1 MLRGDTIMALFEE
14 VASDSGRRRYNIK
27 SPVTLESIG
36 QFDAATAQ
44 EVQGAVDRAR
54 KAQREWSR
62 RSFSER
68 ADVMWRWVDVIV
80 ERQDDIVDLVIKETG
95 KARNE
100 AIAMEVL
107 APCMQISH
115 YAKRA
120 AGYLKSK
127 KRRPTGLMRFT
138 KKLSLVYQPLGVV
151 GLITPWNGPIAL
163 AANPLA
169 QALMAG
175 NAVVHKP
182 SEVTPFSAVLLKELT
197 QAAGFPEDLYQVV
210 QGDGET
216 GAALIE
222 AGVDKVSFTGSV
234 ATGRKV
240 GETCGRN
247 LIPVTLELGGKDAMI
262 VCQDADLDRAA
273 DGAVRGSFFNTG
285 HYCCGTERVYVPESI
300 YPLFVEKVVEKTKQ
314 LKQTETCDGDVGAV
328 FWDKQMDII
337 ESHIAD
343 ARGKGAKVL
352 VGGERNRALPGYF
365 FPPTVMVD
373 VDHRMDLMR
382 QETFGPVVAIQKVRD
397 EEEAIALANDSDYGL
412 SGNVWT
418 RDLAKGEA
426 LAERLT
432 TGSVCV
438 NDIAVT
444 YGIPEAPFGGVKTSG
459 VGQVNGEVGIRSY
472 CHLHP
477 VIIDTGKKAQGGY
490 PYTAES
496 AAGLQKLIKTVFG
509 NRFLRKLFV

>member
-1 MLRGDTIMALFEE
+1 MALIEE
-14 VASDSGRRRYNIK
+14 VPSESDRRHYNVK

-36 QFDAATAQ
+36 EFDAATAT
-44 EVQGAVDRAR
+44 EVQSAVGRAR
-54 KAQREWSR
+54 KAQREWALK
-62 RSFSER
+62 SFAER
-68 ADVMWRWVDVIV
+68 AKVLWRWVDVIV
-80 ERQDDIVDLVIKETG
+80 ERQDDIIDLVIKETG
-95 KARNE
+95 KARYE
-100 AIAMEVL
+100 AIAMEVM

-115 YAKRA
+115 YAKRGA
-120 AGYLKSK
+120 KYLQTR
-127 KRRPTGLMRFT
+127 KRRPTGVMRFT
-138 KKLSLVYQPLGVV
+138 KKVSLVYQPLGVI

-163 AANPLA
+163 VTNPLA

-182 SEVTPFSAVLLKELT
+182 SEVTPFSAVLLRELT
-197 QAAGFPEDLYQVV
+197 EAAGFPQDLYQVV
-210 QGDGET
+210 QGDGAT
-216 GAALIE
+216 GAALIN

-240 GETCGRN
+240 GEACGRN

-262 VCQDADLDRAA
+262 VCEDADLARAA

-300 YPLFVEKVVEKTKQ
+300 YDPFVEMVVAQAKS
-314 LKQTETCDGDVGAV
+314 LKQTEACDGDVGAV

-337 ESHIAD
+337 ESHMAD
-343 ARGKGAKVL
+343 AKEKGAKVL
-352 VGGERNRALPGYF
+352 VGGERNRALSGYF
-365 FPPTVMVD
+365 FPPTVVVD
-373 VDHRMDLMR
+373 VDHDMDLMR
-382 QETFGPVVAIQKVRD
+382 GETFGPIVAIQKVRD

-418 RDLAKGEA
+418 TDLAKGEA
-426 LAERLT
+426 IAERIT

-444 YGIPEAPFGGVKTSG
+444 YAIPEAPFGGVKTSG
-459 VGQVNGEVGIRSY
+459 VGQVNGEVGIRGY

-477 VIIDTGKKAQGGY
+477 IIIDTAKKAQGGY
-490 PYTAES
+490 PYTPES
-496 AAGLQKLIKTVFG
+496 AAGLQKLIRTVFG

>member
-1 MLRGDTIMALFEE
+1 MALFEE
-14 VASDSGRRRYNIK
+14 VPSESEHRHYNVK

-36 QFDAATAQ
+36 EFDAATAA
-44 EVQGAVDRAR
+44 EVQSAVDRAR
-54 KAQREWSR
+54 RAQRAWGEK
-62 RSFSER
+62 SFAER
-68 ADVMWRWVDVIV
+68 AEVLWRWVDVIV
-80 ERQDDIVDLVIKETG
+80 ERQDDIIDLVIKETG
-95 KARNE
+95 KARYE
-100 AIAMEVL
+100 AIAMEVM

-115 YAKRA
+115 YAKRGA
-120 AGYLKSK
+120 KYLQTR
-127 KRRPTGLMRFT
+127 KRRPTGVMRFT
-138 KKLSLVYQPLGVV
+138 KKVSLVYQPLGVI

-163 AANPLA
+163 VTNPLA

-197 QAAGFPEDLYQVV
+197 EAAGFPKDLYQVV

-216 GAALIE
+216 GAALID

-240 GETCGRN
+240 GEACGRN

-262 VCQDADLDRAA
+262 VCEDADLARAA

-300 YPLFVEKVVEKTKQ
+300 YDPFVELVVAQAKGLT
-314 LKQTETCDGDVGAV
+314 QTQACDGDVGAV

-337 ESHIAD
+337 ESHMAD
-343 ARGKGAKVL
+343 AKSKGAKVL
-352 VGGERNRALPGYF
+352 VGGERNRALSGYF
-365 FPPTVMVD
+365 FPPTVVVD
-373 VDHRMDLMR
+373 VDHDMDLMR
-382 QETFGPVVAIQKVRD
+382 SETFGPIVAIQKVRD

-418 RDLAKGEA
+418 TDLAKGEA
-426 LAERLT
+426 IGERMK

-459 VGQVNGEVGIRSY
+459 VGQVNGEGGIRGY
-472 CHLHP
+472 CHAHP
-477 VIIDTGKKAQGGY
+477 IIIDTAKKAQGGY
-490 PYTAES
+490 PYTPES
-496 AAGLQKLIKTVFG
+496 AAGLQKLIRTVFG

>member
-1 MLRGDTIMALFEE
+1 MALFEE
-14 VASDSGRRRYNIK
+14 VPSESDHKHYNVK

-36 QFDAATAQ
+36 EFDAATAA

-54 KAQREWSR
+54 KAQREWALK
-62 RSFSER
+62 SFAER
-68 ADVMWRWVDVIV
+68 AEVLWRWVDVIV
-80 ERQDDIVDLVIKETG
+80 ERQDDIIDLVIKETG
-95 KARNE
+95 KARYE
-100 AIAMEVL
+100 AIAMEVM

-115 YAKRA
+115 YAKRGA
-120 AGYLKSK
+120 KYLQTR
-127 KRRPTGLMRFT
+127 KRRPTGVMRFT
-138 KKLSLVYQPLGVV
+138 KKLSLVYQPLGVI

-163 AANPLA
+163 VTNPLA

-197 QAAGFPEDLYQVV
+197 EKAGFPQDLYQVV
-210 QGDGET
+210 QGDGAT
-216 GAALIE
+216 GAALID

-240 GETCGRN
+240 GEACGRN

-262 VCQDADLDRAA
+262 VCEDADLARAA

-300 YPLFVEKVVEKTKQ
+300 YDPFVEMVVTQ
-314 LKQTETCDGDVGAV
+314 ARSLKQTEACDGDVGAV
-328 FWDKQMDII
+328 FWDKQMEII
-337 ESHIAD
+337 EAHMAD
-343 ARGKGAKVL
+343 AKEKGAKVL
-352 VGGERNRALPGYF
+352 VGGERNRALSGYF
-365 FPPTVMVD
+365 FPPTVVVD
-373 VDHRMDLMR
+373 VDHDMDLMR
-382 QETFGPVVAIQKVRD
+382 SETFGPIVAIQKVRN

-418 RDLAKGEA
+418 TDLAKGEA
-426 LAERLT
+426 IAEQIT

-459 VGQVNGEVGIRSY
+459 VGQVNGEVGIRGY

-477 VIIDTGKKAQGGY
+477 IIIDTAKKAQGGY
-490 PYTAES
+490 PYTPES
-496 AAGLQKLIKTVFG
+496 AAGLQKLIRTVFG